1 MCLLFCNLELTFC
14 PRICCTHELINSS
27 RFSICMFP
35 HYSEKETSFEKLF
48 PPIASDL
55 CCGPHSHNLNSEI
68 QIQQRCLKLMG
79 PFLEKIKS
87 LEKKFCIKKKTQP
100 RCSKGSW
107 STPWLKCISS
117 RRPPFKMHQL
127 DLSFQV
133 KINMLKLYQLQ
144 IIGYGGWY
152 EMTLLVRTWTQTT
165 GSMLRPPSCRA
176 SITVTHT

>member
-14 PRICCTHELINSS
+14 PRICCTHKLMNSS

-79 PFLEKIKS
+79 PFLEKIKF
-87 LEKKFCIKKKTQP
+87 LEKVLHKKRKNNLVVV
-100 RCSKGSW
+100 RAVGR
-107 STPWLKCISS
+107 L
-117 RRPPFKMHQL
+117 L
-127 DLSFQV
+127 D
-133 KINMLKLYQLQ
+133 
-144 IIGYGGWY
+144 
-152 EMTLLVRTWTQTT
+152 
-165 GSMLRPPSCRA
+165 
-176 SITVTHT
+176 

>member
-1 MCLLFCNLELTFC
+1 MCASFNVSAHVSTVLFWLTFC
-14 PRICCTHELINSS
+14 PRICCTHELMNSS

-107 STPWLKCISS
+107 LTPWPRSISS
-117 RRPPFKMHQL
+117 YLPPKNTTAIFFFA
-127 DLSFQV
+127 DL
-133 KINMLKLYQLQ
+133 LKHN
-144 IIGYGGWY
+144 I
-152 EMTLLVRTWTQTT
+152 VF
-165 GSMLRPPSCRA
+165 A
-176 SITVTHT
+176 